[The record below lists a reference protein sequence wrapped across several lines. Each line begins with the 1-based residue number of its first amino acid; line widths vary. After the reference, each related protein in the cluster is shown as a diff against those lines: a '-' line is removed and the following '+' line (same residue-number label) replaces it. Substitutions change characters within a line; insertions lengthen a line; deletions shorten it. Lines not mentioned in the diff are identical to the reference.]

1 MMIYVMQPDQTLYI
15 GDKQR
20 EKFHHSSFLS
30 GSTVTAAGS
39 VCVEVGP
46 TAC

>member
-1 MMIYVMQPDQTLYI
+1 MMIYVMQPDQTLHI

-30 GSTVTAAGS
+30 GSAVIAAGS
-39 VCVEVGP
+39 VCVEV
-46 TAC
+46 TTTT